1 MPASTIEQKT
11 ILTPDNIE
19 VMTEPQGKWK
29 QRTADTHTL
38 HMQHLANPP
47 HTPHNHNQHTI
58 LLLGDSM
65 LERFTTTGSA
75 TSISQNPHIFNA
87 GCGGDKVDNVLYR
100 LEHGLLDRLPAVQ
113 KIVLHCGTNNLARG
127 KKKTLKMGAGYIPA
141 YRAMIHMIRA
151 HYRTRGGDTTTTST
165 MMMIPHLF
173 ITGLFYREATE
184 AAEIDRVNAMLKA
197 LAEEEQQEEECADG
211 AGGGGCTYIP
221 PFETSLEDHVHM
233 DAASYAKWDAVLVPI
248 LGL

>member
-1 MPASTIEQKT
+1 
-11 ILTPDNIE
+11 
-19 VMTEPQGKWK
+19 MTEPQGKWK
-29 QRTADTHTL
+29 QRTADTHIL
-38 HMQHLANPP
+38 HMQQLANP
-47 HTPHNHNQHTI
+47 HHHHTI

-65 LERFTTTGSA
+65 LERFTTTGRA

-100 LEHGLLDRLPAVQ
+100 LEHGLLDRLPAVE
-113 KIVLHCGTNNLARG
+113 KIVLHCGTNNLAG
-127 KKKTLKMGAGYIPA
+127 KKTLRMGAGYIPA
-141 YRAMIHMIRA
+141 YRAMLHMIVA
-151 HYRTRGGDTTTTST
+151 HYRARGGDTTRTTTS
-165 MMMIPHLF
+165 MMMVPHLF

-197 LAEEEQQEEECADG
+197 LAEEEEEEEEDECVQ
-211 AGGGGCTYIP
+211 CTYIP

>member
-1 MPASTIEQKT
+1 
-11 ILTPDNIE
+11 
-19 VMTEPQGKWK
+19 MTEPQGKWK
-29 QRTADTHTL
+29 QRTADTHTR
-38 HMQHLANPP
+38 HMQQLA
-47 HTPHNHNQHTI
+47 TPHHHHHYTI
-58 LLLGDSM
+58 ILLGDSM
-65 LERFTTTGSA
+65 LERFTTTGRA

-100 LEHGLLDRLPAVQ
+100 LEHGLLDRLPAVE
-113 KIVLHCGTNNLARG
+113 KVVLHCGTKNLAGRG

-141 YRAMIHMIRA
+141 YRAMLRMIVA
-151 HYRTRGGDTTTTST
+151 HYRARGGDTRTSTTTTS

-173 ITGLFYREATE
+173 ITGLFYREATD

-197 LAEEEQQEEECADG
+197 LAEEEEEEQEECVQ
-211 AGGGGCTYIP
+211 CTYIP
-221 PFETSLEDHVHM
+221 PFETTLVDHVHM